1 MKQKANNKTIMENI
15 LKVKV
20 SEASE
25 RHELSVKH
33 IMAHEENILKAR
45 LEIGNPY

>member
-1 MKQKANNKTIMENI
+1 MENNETESNNMTLMENI

-20 SEASE
+20 NEACE

-33 IMAHEENILKAR
+33 IMAR
-45 LEIGNPY
+45 